1 MKQYILILLA
11 AWTANALPDNAA
23 SLLKRHAGFTDEQIS
38 AVARGSRVVRA
49 LPTARQEEVAF
60 AGATRLS
67 ISLGTYLNRLRAG
80 TLYRAGE
87 NIIDIGRFGESPA
100 VSDLKTLSF
109 ESYDLGPGTSPEQ
122 NKRCLIAWIR
132 NYERTGAIGVGPL
145 GEPPRPVDAAAR
157 FEPMV
162 REARYLREQMP
173 AALDYLVQ
181 YPNIPARGD
190 DDFFIWTQL
199 TFGLRPIT
207 RLAHVAI
214 WEQNGQAFVV
224 TKQIYANRYFEAS
237 FQIDHLISDGN
248 GVYLITLNYGRSEL
262 LHGFPGRMVRPVVVS
277 RTVALAGK
285 TLDRAVKDLQ

>member
-11 AWTANALPDNAA
+11 AWTANALPNNAA

-38 AVARGSRVVRA
+38 AVAQGSRVVRA
-49 LPTARQEEVAF
+49 LSTARQEEVAF
-60 AGATRLS
+60 AGATRLP
-67 ISLGTYLNRLRAG
+67 ISLGTYLGRLRAG

-100 VSDLKTLSF
+100 VSDLKTLGF

-145 GEPPRPVDAAAR
+145 GEPPRPVDAASG

-181 YPNIPARGD
+181 YPNIPARGA

-262 LHGFPGRMVRPVVVS
+262 LQGFPGRMVRPVVVS